1 MQRSWGRAVPTC
13 TRDGKEASM
22 AGLIDGR
29 ILDLERPQGPGQLAY
44 RPTLCWQL
52 K

>member
-22 AGLIDGR
+22 AGLSDRDMAGYWI
-29 ILDLERPQGPGQLAY
+29 
-44 RPTLCWQL
+44 
-52 K
+52 